1 MGRNRQSKSDK
12 AMFAN
17 LNLKKGR
24 EVRIKSGDEQG
35 NFGVI
40 ERITEDAGK
49 QFLRIKLDR
58 LNKHVEKTPDEITPI
73 PEISLVEEF
82 SKLEDF
88 EGKEEWALSTGDDA
102 EATKDFIA
110 DPRKDDF
117 DSFMILI
124 DEGAIEQAYGFNGT
138 MDHTD
143 VTRLETVEEH
153 LKRVIV

>member
-1 MGRNRQSKSDK
+1 MGRNRQSDK

-24 EVRIKSGDEQG
+24 EVRIKSGDEEG

-40 ERITEDAGK
+40 EKITEDEGK
-49 QFLRIKLDR
+49 QFLRIKLDK

-73 PEISLVEEF
+73 KEVSLVQEF
-82 SKLEDF
+82 EDVEDF
-88 EGKEEWALSTGDDA
+88 EGKDEWVLSTGDDA

-110 DPRKDDF
+110 DPRKDEF
-117 DSFMILI
+117 ESFMIKVGDGSI
-124 DEGAIEQAYGFNGT
+124 DQAYGFNGFSN
-138 MDHTD
+138 HAS
-143 VTRLETVEEH
+143 VTRLETSEEH

>member
-49 QFLRIKLDR
+49 QFLRIKLDK

-117 DSFMILI
+117 DGFMILI
-124 DEGAIEQAYGFNGT
+124 KDGAIEQAYGFNGT
-138 MDHTD
+138 RDDTD
-143 VTRLETVEEH
+143 VTRLETSEEH
-153 LKRVIV
+153 LERVIV